1 MSLLY
6 YLPPEILLIIFDLC
20 DIYTLLQL
28 RRVCK
33 NFDVISTEILNK
45 KSNHLLA
52 TNQISKKFRERCKP
66 LLSTYRSKFVTHYNW
81 QWERFGKKNIFPLQ
95 TNFIKELRGTTM
107 NENCLKMTRNTIWL
121 YDKNKLLAFNRAK
134 NGNISRK
141 NVIRATCDRQFSSIA
156 YCNDIIISGHVD
168 GSIRHWRIESLN
180 NINNI
185 QQLKVHS
192 NVYDEYVSNIEVT
205 SQHIISSSS
214 NLIKLQKNTFENN
227 AEEKETIYWKGRKL
241 IRSIS
246 LNPTEKK
253 VAASAEQ
260 WFLIYDINKNCQVMD
275 KCIDGNTCYQLL
287 WQDTHTILMLYESYI
302 KQMDTRTSKF
312 VRTWDASVLDN
323 IWCDLSRNLLS
334 LRSDYLYTFMTGT
347 EDNTV
352 ILWDQRLSKFIN
364 TFCINSDINS
374 NDPVFFVEFDSTHIY
389 AITNQL
395 GVVELDFQLG
405 YYSASRTYFR
415 TYFSQFT

>member
-52 TNQISKKFRERCKP
+52 TNQISKKFRER
-66 LLSTYRSKFVTHYNW
+66 
-81 QWERFGKKNIFPLQ
+81 
-95 TNFIKELRGTTM
+95 
-107 NENCLKMTRNTIWL
+107 
-121 YDKNKLLAFNRAK
+121 
-134 NGNISRK
+134 
-141 NVIRATCDRQFSSIA
+141 
-156 YCNDIIISGHVD
+156 D
-168 GSIRHWRIESLN
+168 GSIRHWRIESRN

-246 LNPTEKK
+246 LNPTETK

-302 KQMDTRTSKF
+302 KQMDTSYIRYSNFRTSKF

-352 ILWDQRLSKFIN
+352 ILWDQRLSKCIKVCI
-364 TFCINSDINS
+364 TFKFYVSCNNL
-374 NDPVFFVEFDSTHIY
+374 Y
-389 AITNQL
+389 
-395 GVVELDFQLG
+395 
-405 YYSASRTYFR
+405 
-415 TYFSQFT
+415 